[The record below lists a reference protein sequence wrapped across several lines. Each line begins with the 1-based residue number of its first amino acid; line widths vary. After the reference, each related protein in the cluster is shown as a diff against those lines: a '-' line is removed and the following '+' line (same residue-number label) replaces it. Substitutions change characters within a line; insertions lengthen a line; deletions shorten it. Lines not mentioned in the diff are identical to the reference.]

1 MECRYS
7 GGGVPCG
14 MTVPMIE
21 MIASVMRV
29 NMVSLSEQ
37 KKSQMDWDV
46 DFLLEVTRM
55 LLGNKVAANGLY
67 A

>member
-1 MECRYS
+1 MVCKYS

-21 MIASVMRV
+21 ITASVMRV

-37 KKSQMDWDV
+37 KKSQMDWDI
-46 DFLLEVTRM
+46 DFLLEVTKM
-55 LLGNKVAANGLY
+55 LLGCKVAAGCLH